1 MFIFHCM
8 YSSFSHLHFTFFF
21 CSSSG
26 SHNSRWSWNL
36 LGCGKYHQHHLC
48 GQTYPSA
55 TLSCPMGT
63 SREGKVTPSEHHFVQ
78 LKETRE
84 SSYQVYF
91 ILLCWHKKEV
101 IELFYPVLMTT
112 TTRAK
117 NVLFLGGKDRPLVAA
132 PKSRFPVTY
141 VMYRKKRTII
151 SYFIPLLLYFRN
163 NYCMSVCH
171 VFFLILCSP

>member
-1 MFIFHCM
+1 
-8 YSSFSHLHFTFFF
+8 
-21 CSSSG
+21 
-26 SHNSRWSWNL
+26 
-36 LGCGKYHQHHLC
+36 
-48 GQTYPSA
+48 
-55 TLSCPMGT
+55 MGT

-112 TTRAK
+112 TRTK

-141 VMYRKKRTII
+141 VMYRKKKTII

-171 VFFLILCSP
+171 VFFSLSCAAHRLHVYTRGSVSVNQQSWNHCELVNHPESRRRRWGCLLMSSWSDWAY